1 MQTEAIFDGIAER
14 IQLEIS
20 QAKRSIFIAVAWF
33 TNKKLFNE
41 LLKKA
46 QSGCSVS
53 LIISNDSINRFS
65 DIDYNQLTAYNSK
78 VFKIGNGNSDLMH
91 NKFCIIDYST
101 VITGSYNWSYK
112 AEHNYENVIITN
124 GDTSL
129 AEQFIAEF
137 NNIRKQYY
145 PETEKEE
152 VIFPL
157 DKIIK
162 RLEILKNYIALE
174 DTDELEKEIS
184 KLKEFDFNSNLS
196 DIISVVKSKEYS
208 AAINK
213 IQNFISDYQQLSI
226 WVDLEL
232 AALKLEIKN
241 LENKLNA
248 YDNEKIELEKL
259 LADFQHKH
267 AAELGDLILEILR
280 LRKIKY
286 KENKEKY
293 EEAENDEH
301 QYRSQINLEKG
312 KIIFDLTELEK
323 TELKKK
329 FRRATIL
336 CHPDK
341 VGEEFKEAAE
351 KIFIEL
357 KQAYDRNDLKR
368 VSEILEEL
376 EKGNYFKTKSET
388 TFEKDL
394 LKTAVERL
402 RKQIE
407 TLEKQIISIKESET
421 YKTVLEIKD
430 WPLYFRETKEQLQE
444 ELKQLKIDI

>member
-1 MQTEAIFDGIAER
+1 MQTEAIFDNIAER

-20 QAKRSIFIAVAWF
+20 LAKRSIFIAVAWF
-33 TNKKLFNE
+33 TNKNLFNE

-129 AEQFIAEF
+129 AEQFISEF

-145 PETEKEE
+145 PETAKEE
-152 VIFPL
+152 VVFPL

-174 DTDELEKEIS
+174 DTDELEKEIL
-184 KLKEFDFNSNLS
+184 KLKEFDFNTDLA
-196 DIISVVKSKEYS
+196 DIISSIKNKKFS
-208 AAINK
+208 AAIDK
-213 IQNFISDYQQLSI
+213 IQKFISDSQQLSI

-241 LENKLNA
+241 LENKLYA

-267 AAELGDLILEILR
+267 ATELGDLILEILR

-286 KENKEKY
+286 KDDKDKF
-293 EEAENDEH
+293 EEAENDER
-301 QYRSQINLEKG
+301 QYRSHIDLEKE
-312 KIIFDLTELEK
+312 KIIFDLTEAEK
-323 TELKKK
+323 AELKKK

-376 EKGNYFKTKSET
+376 EKGNYFKTTSET
-388 TFEKDL
+388 TLEKDL
-394 LKTAVERL
+394 LKIAVEKL
-402 RKQIE
+402 RKQ
-407 TLEKQIISIKESET
+407 LEILEQQIISIKESET
-421 YKTVLEIKD
+421 YRTILEIKD
-430 WPLYFRETKEQLQE
+430 WALYFRETKEKLQQ
-444 ELKQLKIDI
+444 ELKLLKI